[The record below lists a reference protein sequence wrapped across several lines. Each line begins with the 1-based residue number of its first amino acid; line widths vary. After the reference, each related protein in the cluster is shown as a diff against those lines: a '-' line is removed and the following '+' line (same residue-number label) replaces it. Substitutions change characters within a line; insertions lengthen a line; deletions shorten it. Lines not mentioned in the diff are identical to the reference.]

1 MTHHIGENVRYVGPN
16 PKFKGKRGQVIGK
29 GSGRWN
35 WLVAITDEGIVN
47 STNEDLEASI

>member
-35 WLVAITDEGIVN
+35 WLVAITDEGMVN
-47 STNEDLEASI
+47 AINEDLEVSI

>member
-35 WLVAITDEGIVN
+35 WLVAITDEGMVN
-47 STNEDLEASI
+47 ASNEDLEVSI